1 MKVVNRVFFVGVGD
15 NRRLNNIN
23 LLHELFS
30 IKYQLLRVLIEIKWI
45 LASSLLFV
53 LLDFINNCFE
63 QVWVF

>member
-1 MKVVNRVFFVGVGD
+1 MKVVNRVFFVDVGD

-23 LLHELFS
+23 LHELSS